1 MKKIGILGGT
11 FNPIHHGHLI
21 LGQAAKEEFGL
32 DEILVMPTKNPAYKT
47 ISGGVSEKNRVDMI
61 KLAIRDFPYFK
72 FSDIELKREGTTYTV
87 DTLRE
92 LTN

>member
-1 MKKIGILGGT
+1 
-11 FNPIHHGHLI
+11 
-21 LGQAAKEEFGL
+21 
-32 DEILVMPTKNPAYKT
+32 
-47 ISGGVSEKNRVDMI
+47 MI

-92 LTN
+92 LTKQDTDCRYYFIMEQIRFIRSRHGRSRTDFTMADILVATRNDSRKCSGCSD